1 MDLFTDQDV
10 EYAEKVAAEV
20 EDDEPEYEKVT
31 PTQSLLRKVAVEY
44 DDLIEEIREI
54 NETDNSYSHYMN
66 LKHGRVENPV
76 EGELSRQ
83 EITCVLLQA
92 IKRNQLSPNV

>member
-10 EYAEKVAAEV
+10 EYSKKVAAEV

-31 PTQSLLRKVAVEY
+31 PTESLLRKVAVDH
-44 DDLIEEIREI
+44 DDLINQIREM
-54 NETDNSYSHYMN
+54 NKTDDIYSHYMN

-76 EGELSRQ
+76 DDLSRRKVA
-83 EITCVLLQA
+83 CVLLQA
-92 IKRNQLSPNV
+92 IKRDQFSPDA